1 MLTSGW
7 TTRNY
12 TLFTPPDSTIHG
24 WPVPHKKPELT
35 KKKPGKSSEFL
46 IQLPVSSPS
55 QLLLTSELD
64 TDTTSPSLTPKLK
77 TNFVTL
83 TWNHSWNH
91 LLKEKEVLTFWK
103 LLKEEFMEEDT
114 SLTPPSISDS
124 KLTPSIF
131 HTEEST
137 EPPSSDHSDMKLEL
151 TIGLSDVH

>member
-1 MLTSGW
+1 
-7 TTRNY
+7 
-12 TLFTPPDSTIHG
+12 
-24 WPVPHKKPELT
+24 
-35 KKKPGKSSEFL
+35 
-46 IQLPVSSPS
+46 
-55 QLLLTSELD
+55 
-64 TDTTSPSLTPKLK
+64 
-77 TNFVTL
+77 
-83 TWNHSWNH
+83 
-91 LLKEKEVLTFWK
+91 VLTFWK